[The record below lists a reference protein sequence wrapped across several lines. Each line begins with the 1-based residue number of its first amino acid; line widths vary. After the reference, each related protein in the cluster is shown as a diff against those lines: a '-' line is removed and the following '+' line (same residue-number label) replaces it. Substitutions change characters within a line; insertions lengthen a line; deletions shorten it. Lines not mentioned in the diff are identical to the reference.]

1 MRFVP
6 IAMLIASGLDH
17 AAVLDGGDGVG
28 CGLDGASVVSLEPV
42 EVPVQTEPQP
52 MDLIVMWR
60 KRLGIEPG

>member
-1 MRFVP
+1 
-6 IAMLIASGLDH
+6 MLIASGLDH

-52 MDLIVMWR
+52 MDLIVM
-60 KRLGIEPG
+60 